1 VNPAAERVLDRARLK
16 GAEEAEVYLSQG
28 TEFTVKVYQH
38 EIESLVS
45 AESRGI
51 GLRTLR
57 EHRLTEG
64 VRAAGDFVVYDQ
76 LPASSA

>member
-1 VNPAAERVLDRARLK
+1 MNRAAERLLDRARLK

-57 EHRLTEG
+57 EHRLGFSYTSDTDD
-64 VRAAGDFVVYDQ
+64 AALDALID
-76 LPASSA
+76 